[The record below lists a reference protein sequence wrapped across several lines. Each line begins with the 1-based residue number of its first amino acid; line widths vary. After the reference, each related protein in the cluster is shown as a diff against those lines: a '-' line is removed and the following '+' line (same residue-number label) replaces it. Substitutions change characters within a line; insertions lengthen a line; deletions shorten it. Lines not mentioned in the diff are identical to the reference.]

1 VSNQPAAERH
11 ADTIV
16 VGGGTAGAV
25 LAGLLAAQTDQTVLL
40 LEAGPDYGPFSG
52 GAWPAD
58 LTDGSSLCNSH
69 QWGYD
74 SGNQYQA
81 RTIPYSRARVIG
93 GCSAHNGCAAIWG
106 HRADY
111 DAWAALGNPAWST
124 EDLLPHFTSVSERL
138 SVRISGLDE
147 VQPFQRIF
155 LDAAPLAGIPVVD
168 NLNDLD
174 EPAGVAPSPAN
185 IRDGVRWNAAF
196 GYLDPVRSR
205 PNLRILGD
213 TLVDRIELDGTRA
226 TGVQAIHNGSE
237 EYYGVDRVVLAA
249 GAYGSPSILL
259 RSGIGEPASLRA
271 AGIAAIHDLP
281 GVGRN
286 LHDHPAIDILYSGSH
301 LLKDAMTEFGKTR
314 WLPEEQVIAKARSH
328 NCREAFDLHIYP
340 AGGPYAASPDPWRFT
355 INVACMTP
363 KSRGSLSLSSPD
375 PHSPPLMDHG
385 YLTDPGAEDIEV
397 LLDGLDIAREIVS
410 LGENPR
416 LLGRE
421 LEPGPVTVSREQCRL
436 WISNNVA
443 HYYHPV
449 GTCRM
454 GPERESDA
462 VVDQQGKVH
471 GLEGLYVADCSIMPV
486 IPRANTNIPAAVVG
500 SKIAGDLIE
509 RW

>member
-1 VSNQPAAERH
+1 M
-11 ADTIV
+11 IV

-58 LTDGSSLCNSH
+58 LTDGSSLCHSH

-81 RTIPYSRARVIG
+81 RTIPFSRARVIG

-111 DAWAALGNPAWST
+111 DAWAALGNPGWST
-124 EDLLPHFTSVSERL
+124 EDLLPHFTTVSERL
-138 SVRISGLDE
+138 SVRIPGLDE

-155 LDAAPLAGIPVVD
+155 LDAAPLAGIPLVE

-196 GYLDPVRSR
+196 AYLDPVRSR

-226 TGVQAIHNGSE
+226 TGVQAIHNGFE
-237 EYYGVDRVVLAA
+237 EYYGADRVVLAA

-271 AGIAAIHDLP
+271 AGIAAMHDLP

-286 LHDHPAIDILYSGSH
+286 LHDHPAIDIVYSGSY
-301 LLKDAMTEFGKTR
+301 LLKDAMTEFRKTR

-328 NCREAFDLHIYP
+328 NCREAIRP
-340 AGGPYAASPDPWRFT
+340 AHLPGR
-355 INVACMTP
+355 
-363 KSRGSLSLSSPD
+363 RSLC
-375 PHSPPLMDHG
+375 
-385 YLTDPGAEDIEV
+385 
-397 LLDGLDIAREIVS
+397 GL
-410 LGENPR
+410 P
-416 LLGRE
+416 
-421 LEPGPVTVSREQCRL
+421 
-436 WISNNVA
+436 
-443 HYYHPV
+443 
-449 GTCRM
+449 
-454 GPERESDA
+454 
-462 VVDQQGKVH
+462 
-471 GLEGLYVADCSIMPV
+471 
-486 IPRANTNIPAAVVG
+486 
-500 SKIAGDLIE
+500 
-509 RW
+509 